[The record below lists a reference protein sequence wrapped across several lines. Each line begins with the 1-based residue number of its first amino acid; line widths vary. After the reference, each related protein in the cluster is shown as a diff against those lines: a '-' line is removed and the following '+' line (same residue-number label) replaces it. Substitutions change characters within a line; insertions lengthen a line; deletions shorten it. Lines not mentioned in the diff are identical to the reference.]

1 MAPKFPQRFPFDFM
15 NDPIRILLAD
25 DHPSLRAGL
34 ASILN
39 AEPGL
44 TVVAEAGSGR
54 ETLIKTGAS
63 SPDVLVVD
71 LRMPDGDGI
80 ETIKQLVSKN
90 PQVRV
95 LVLTTYDNEED
106 IFNAL
111 EAGARG
117 YILKDTTREE
127 IIEAVRQVHAGNR
140 FLPSAIASRLADRMI
155 RPTLTP
161 RELDVLRL
169 VSRGRTNKEIAAAM
183 FISEETVKSHM
194 KGLFQKLGVH
204 DRAEAVAT
212 ALQRGLLRID

>member
-1 MAPKFPQRFPFDFM
+1 M
-15 NDPIRILLAD
+15 NPPIRILLAD

-39 AEPGL
+39 SQPGL
-44 TVVAEAGSGR
+44 AVVAEAGSGR
-54 ETLIKTGAS
+54 ETVEKASATTPDLLI
-63 SPDVLVVD
+63 VD

-80 ETIKQLVSKN
+80 QTIKQLVAAD
-90 PQVRV
+90 PQARI

-127 IIEAVRQVHAGNR
+127 IIEAVRRIHEGQR
-140 FLPSAIASRLADRMI
+140 YLPPGIAARLADRMI
-155 RPTLTP
+155 RPALTP

-169 VSRGRTNKEIAAAM
+169 VSRGRTNKETAAAM
-183 FISEETVKSHM
+183 FVSEETVKSHM
-194 KGLFQKLGVH
+194 KGLFHKLGVH
-204 DRAEAVAT
+204 DRAEAVGI
-212 ALQRGLLRID
+212 ALQRGLLRLD